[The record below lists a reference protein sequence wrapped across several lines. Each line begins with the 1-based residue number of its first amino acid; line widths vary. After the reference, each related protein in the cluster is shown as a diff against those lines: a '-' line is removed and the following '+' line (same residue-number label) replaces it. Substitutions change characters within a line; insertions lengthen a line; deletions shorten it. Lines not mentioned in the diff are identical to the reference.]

1 MNLTIGIAS
10 IKSFAIKQRSK
21 VKITTR
27 FMPGKLL
34 MFALKSFIY
43 EISKT
48 FCFPQENVIEICK
61 KYIIET
67 VEIFHVLTDTD
78 STSLKFIFISDPNS
92 ELQEETFW
100 DIIFKVIIASGI
112 YKRFDSSHVF
122 WHIFGAR
129 KENK

>member
-1 MNLTIGIAS
+1 
-10 IKSFAIKQRSK
+10 
-21 VKITTR
+21 
-27 FMPGKLL
+27 MPGELL

-48 FCFPQENVIEICK
+48 FCFPQENVIEIYK

-92 ELQEETFW
+92 ELQEETFR

>member
-1 MNLTIGIAS
+1 MIGIAS

-27 FMPGKLL
+27 FMPGKLV
-34 MFALKSFIY
+34 MFALKSFIFV
-43 EISKT
+43 ISKT
-48 FCFPQENVIEICK
+48 FCFPQENVIEIYK

-92 ELQEETFW
+92 ELLPEE
-100 DIIFKVIIASGI
+100 IASGI
-112 YKRFDSSHVF
+112 YKRFESCHVF

>member
-1 MNLTIGIAS
+1 MIGIAS

-27 FMPGKLL
+27 FMPGKLV
-34 MFALKSFIY
+34 MFALKSFIFV
-43 EISKT
+43 ISKT
-48 FCFPQENVIEICK
+48 FCFPQENVIEIYK

-92 ELQEETFW
+92 ELLPEETFW

-112 YKRFDSSHVF
+112 YKRFESCHVF

-129 KENK
+129 EENK